1 MSSQAPIIRI
11 SIIVPVFNHWSLV
24 PGLIAALEAQSVPA
38 GQFELLLVDNGSDS
52 LPEISGWPSF
62 TRLLHCEQP
71 GSYAARNVGIG
82 EAQGELLVFTDADC
96 RPEPDWLEKLLACQ
110 AAEDD
115 RDEVIVAG
123 AIRVV
128 TEGEATA
135 AALYD
140 MAMGLPVADYV
151 KRGYGVTA
159 NLAVPRGLM
168 ARMGG
173 FDQRRFSGGDAAF
186 CRLAV
191 SCGARLVYGEQA
203 CVRHPARQS
212 MSELTTKMR
221 RLKGG
226 QLRNG
231 PWHRRLLYGIR
242 GFLPPLRAWRRV
254 LGLSGFSARE
264 RFVVAGVQG
273 RLWLTEMVETLRLML
288 GGTPERR

>member
-1 MSSQAPIIRI
+1 MSDAASPHY

-24 PGLIAALEAQSVPA
+24 PGLIEALEAQSVPA

-52 LPEISGWPSF
+52 LPAISGWPSF
-62 TRLLHCEQP
+62 ARLLHCAQP
-71 GSYAARNVGIG
+71 GSYAARNMGVG
-82 EAQGELLVFTDADC
+82 EARGELLVFTDADC
-96 RPEPDWLEKLLACQ
+96 RPEPDWLAGLLECR
-110 AAEDD
+110 AAEGHSAD
-115 RDEVIVAG
+115 VIVAG
-123 AIRVV
+123 GIQVV
-128 TEGEATA
+128 AEGAVTA

-151 KRGYGVTA
+151 RRGYGVTA
-159 NLAVPRGLM
+159 NLAMPRELIE
-168 ARMGG
+168 RMGG
-173 FDQRRFSGGDAAF
+173 FDEQRFSGGDAAF

-191 SCGARLVYGEQA
+191 SRGARLVYCEQA
-203 CVRHPARQS
+203 RVRHPARQS
-212 MSELTTKMR
+212 MAELATKMR

-226 QLRNG
+226 QLCNG
-231 PWHRRLLYGIR
+231 SWHRRLLYGIR